1 MKNLETF
8 MGVSN
13 EEILNQRKNKFLKI
27 GRSKG
32 FIDNLDAL
40 SDLQVKNNN
49 LNQFFGSK
57 RNIIL
62 ITASILLITASLI
75 IFL

>member
-32 FIDNLDAL
+32 FIDNLDTL